1 MSYILRPYPDVIKA
15 AIGRIVKDE
24 RIKANAK
31 RVNERR
37 IEMQE
42 LEKILE
48 EIEQKQVILK
58 PFDAEDR
65 PTGIINVDIVKE
77 IIRKHINDGWIPV
90 DRELPP
96 NAKHKGALC
105 PRYQVMTKYG
115 VTEGWYNP
123 DLESWYILIW
133 FMTERYLD
141 SEIDFERG
149 TWPKIVRCENK
160 VNDRHGIVMAWR
172 PLPEPYHPERSG
184 NK

>member
-90 DRELPP
+90 EERLPEG
-96 NAKHKGALC
+96 NKTVLVCQRGGAIKSAWHDGFRWKTGFSHADWLKN
-105 PRYQVMTKYG
+105 V
-115 VTEGWYNP
+115 
-123 DLESWYILIW
+123 I
-133 FMTERYLD
+133 
-141 SEIDFERG
+141 
-149 TWPKIVRCENK
+149 
-160 VNDRHGIVMAWR
+160 AWR

>member
-1 MSYILRPYPDVIKA
+1 
-15 AIGRIVKDE
+15 
-24 RIKANAK
+24 
-31 RVNERR
+31 
-37 IEMQE
+37 MQE

-48 EIEQKQVILK
+48 EIEEGTYTFELLGR
-58 PFDAEDR
+58 E
-65 PTGIINVDIVKE
+65 VDFVAIDWVRD
-77 IIRKHINDGWIPV
+77 IIRKHMNDGWVSV
-90 DRELPP
+90 DERLPE

-105 PRYQVMTKYG
+105 PRYQLMTKYG

-160 VNDRHGIVMAWR
+160 VNDRYSIVMAWR
-172 PLPEPYHPERSG
+172 PLPEPYKPKQPETCKYTGGSCCWPIDQCSDCPNNPERSE
-184 NK
+184 NDQ